1 MSIKDVGPAF
11 PSYGSMGEV
20 THEGMTLRDYFAAK
34 VMQATI
40 NECSR
45 RADYA
50 AFSRQAYEVADAM
63 LAVREEGR

>member
-1 MSIKDVGPAF
+1 MSIRDGGQAF
-11 PSYGSMGEV
+11 PLPTAYYPNGELL
-20 THEGMTLRDYFAAK
+20 HGGWDGMTLRDYFAAK

-50 AFSRQAYEVADAM
+50 AFSTG
-63 LAVREEGR
+63 L